1 MSYIKIHRKIL
12 EWEWYTDPN
21 TFRLFIH
28 LLINAYFET
37 KSWQGIDI
45 ERGQIVIGRKKL
57 SEQLKLSE
65 REIRTSITKLK
76 TTNKYSIVTI
86 CKYED
91 YQGSDKP
98 ERQSSDQ
105 QTTTTKERKERKE
118 VKKDIYREFAHL
130 KITVFEFNKLVEAGY
145 SKEQIDGKLDDIEN
159 WKKNKNY
166 SDLYKT
172 VNNWLKKDY
181 PEVVSKQA
189 KTGINKT
196 SEFDFDSLTAQR
208 LNAIHQPN

>member
-1 MSYIKIHRKIL
+1 L
-12 EWEWYTDPN
+12 
-21 TFRLFIH
+21 H
-28 LLINAYFET
+28 LLLTANFKINR
-37 KSWQGIDI
+37 WQGIDI
-45 ERGQIVIGRKKL
+45 LPGQLVTGRKALAK
-57 SEQLKLSE
+57 ELKLSE
-65 REIRTSITKLK
+65 REIRTSLTKLK
-76 TTNKYSIVTI
+76 TTSEIAIKTTNKFSIITI
-86 CKYED
+86 CKWED
-91 YQGSDKP
+91 YQDTKST
-98 ERQSSDQ
+98 ERPAERPATGPASDQ
-105 QTTTTKERKERKE
+105 QTTTLKEGKERKE

-130 KITVFEFNKLVEAGY
+130 KITVFEFNKLIEAGY

-189 KTGINKT
+189 KTGINKP